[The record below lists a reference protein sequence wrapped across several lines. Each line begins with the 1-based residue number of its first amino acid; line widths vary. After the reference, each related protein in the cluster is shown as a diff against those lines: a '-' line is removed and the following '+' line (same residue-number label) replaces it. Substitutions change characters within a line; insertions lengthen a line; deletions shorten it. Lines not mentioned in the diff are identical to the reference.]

1 LILTSYSDHNI
12 KILKNYLEFEV
23 QDTGIGIKLEN
34 QPKLFTLFGM
44 VGSNKHINPNGS
56 GIGLTVSRKYAESLG
71 GAITLSSEWGR
82 GTNVKFSVEY
92 NKKSKSVSDSLLDPP
107 VEIRK
112 KARSG
117 DFVEDTDIHFES
129 NDFQDKEGFV
139 RPLLY
144 TSRVSPNSSRML
156 Y

>member
-1 LILTSYSDHNI
+1 MLTSFSDH
-12 KILKNYLEFEV
+12 KINNLKSYLEFEV

-44 VGSNKHINPNGS
+44 VESNKHINPNGS

-82 GTNVKFSVEY
+82 GTTVKFSIEY
-92 NKKSKSVSDSLLDPP
+92 NEKSKSVADRMFDPP
-107 VEIRK
+107 VEVRK

-117 DFVEDTDIHFES
+117 VIAEDTDIHLES
-129 NDFQDKEGFV
+129 SDFKDKECFV

-144 TSRVSPNSSRML
+144 TSKVSPNISRML